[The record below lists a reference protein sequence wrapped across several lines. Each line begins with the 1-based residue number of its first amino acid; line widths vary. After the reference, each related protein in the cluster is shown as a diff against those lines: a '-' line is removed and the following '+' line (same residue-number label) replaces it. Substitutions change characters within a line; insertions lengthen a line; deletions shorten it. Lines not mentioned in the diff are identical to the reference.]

1 VKTAEKKWYR
11 EVLKDAIS
19 AFKHKQ
25 LGIAT
30 MSIPLTTECLESVLE
45 IPVPEGTWKTTLDLS
60 LQAELD
66 GKTFASPL
74 TAFSY
79 AARYS
84 CQAELCRLA
93 TFFRAKGKLWI
104 MIMGDNHG
112 ESSLLIIEAEES
124 RMWPENY
131 IFLAV
136 PKETGPPPSPSRKP
150 T

>member
-19 AFKHKQ
+19 AFKHRR
-25 LGIAT
+25 LGIFVTA
-30 MSIPLTTECLESVLE
+30 IPLATECLESVVE
-45 IPVPEGTWKTTLDLS
+45 IPVPEGAWKTTLDLS
-60 LQAELD
+60 LQVELE
-66 GKTFASPL
+66 GKAFASPI

-79 AARYS
+79 AARHPFRG
-84 CQAELCRLA
+84 ELCRLA

-136 PKETGPPPSPSRKP
+136 PKETGPPPSPSCKP